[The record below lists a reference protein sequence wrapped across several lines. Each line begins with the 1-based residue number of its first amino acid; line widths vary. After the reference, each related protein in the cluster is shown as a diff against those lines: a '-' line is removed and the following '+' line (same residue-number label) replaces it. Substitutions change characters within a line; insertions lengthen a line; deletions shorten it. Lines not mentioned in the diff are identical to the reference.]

1 MTETARADD
10 AGPVTSGVVPG
21 LGTALAGITM
31 VAMLVPVRRGVDD
44 PIVWAGVA
52 FAAAAVFAFLIRR
65 HGDIERTIGGSIAA
79 VSSIAV
85 VLLTG
90 YALNQGTM
98 APVSVPA
105 LSSSVPIVFVAF
117 VTAGLTASVGI
128 ADYLGISAGGLKR
141 RAQQVVVL
149 TAVGFAGLFAPY
161 LTTPVLALPVLPFL
175 DSFSEIQRTLANQVV
190 GQVGMA
196 LGTVLVVGAFLKL
209 TDRDLS
215 FIDLRRPTL
224 RDLAWIVGGIVV
236 LFGVLYAISLS
247 MQATG
252 VESADHA
259 TTQNAEKAPEMLLVL
274 IPLAILII
282 GPFEELLYRNV
293 IQKAL
298 YETFSRAGAVVV
310 ASVIFAA
317 VHVLAYST
325 AGLGAVIASL
335 GTIFGLSIVLGV
347 IYERTDNLVMPALVH
362 GIYNAVVF
370 TNLYFLVG

>member
-1 MTETARADD
+1 MTETARTDD
-10 AGPVTSGVVPG
+10 AGQLTSGVVPG

-31 VAMLVPVRRGVDD
+31 VAMLVPVRRGVAD
-44 PIVWAGVA
+44 PVVWAGTG
-52 FAAAAVFAFLIRR
+52 FAAAAVLAFLVRR
-65 HGDIERTIGGSIAA
+65 HGGIERTIAGPIAA
-79 VSSIAV
+79 GSSIAV
-85 VLLTG
+85 VLLAG
-90 YALNQGTM
+90 YALNQGT
-98 APVSVPA
+98 AGSVSVPA
-105 LSSSVPIVFVAF
+105 VSSSIPVVFVAF

-128 ADYLGISAGGLKR
+128 ADYLGIGVGGLKR

-161 LTTPVLALPVLPFL
+161 LTTPVVAIPVLPFL

-209 TDRDLS
+209 TDRDPS

-224 RDLAWIVGGIVV
+224 RDLAWIIGGIVV

-247 MQATG
+247 MQVTG

-293 IQKAL
+293 IQKTL

-347 IYERTDNLVMPALVH
+347 IYERTNNLVMPALVH

>member
-10 AGPVTSGVVPG
+10 AGPITSSVIPG

-31 VAMLVPVRRGVDD
+31 VAMLVPVRHGVDD
-44 PIVWAGVA
+44 PVVWAGVG
-52 FAAAAVFAFLIRR
+52 FAAAAVLAFLGRR
-65 HGDIERTIGGSIAA
+65 HGGIDRTIGGSIAA
-79 VSSIAV
+79 GSSIAV
-85 VLLTG
+85 VLLAG

-98 APVSVPA
+98 GSVSVPA
-105 LSSSVPIVFVAF
+105 VSSSIPVVFVAF
-117 VTAGLTASVGI
+117 VTAGITAGVGVADYVGI
-128 ADYLGISAGGLKR
+128 GVGGLKQ

-149 TAVGFAGLFAPY
+149 TGIGFAGLVAPY
-161 LTTPVLALPVLPFL
+161 LTTAILVLPVLPFV
-175 DSFSEIQRTLANQVV
+175 DSFSEIQRTLVNQVV
-190 GQVGMA
+190 GQLGMA
-196 LGTVLVVGAFLKL
+196 LGTVLVVAVFFKL

-215 FIDLRRPTL
+215 FLDLERPTL
-224 RDLAWIVGGIVV
+224 RDIAWVIGGIVV
-236 LFGVLYAISLS
+236 LFGVLYGITIL
-247 MQATG
+247 MQVIG

-259 TTQNAEKAPEMLLVL
+259 TTQNAERAPEMLLVL

-335 GTIFGLSIVLGV
+335 GTVFGLSIVLGV
-347 IYERTDNLVMPALVH
+347 IYERTNNLVMPALVH
-362 GIYNAVVF
+362 GIYNAVIF

>member
-10 AGPVTSGVVPG
+10 ASPIASGVVPG

-31 VAMLVPVRRGVDD
+31 VAMAVPVRRGVDD
-44 PIVWAGVA
+44 PVVWAGTG
-52 FAAAAVFAFLIRR
+52 FAAAAVLAFLVRR
-65 HGDIERTIGGSIAA
+65 HGGVERTIAGPIAA
-79 VSSIAV
+79 GSSVAV
-85 VLLTG
+85 VLLAG
-90 YALNQGTM
+90 YALNQGMTGT
-98 APVSVPA
+98 VSVPI
-105 LSSSVPIVFVAF
+105 LSSIPVVFVAF
-117 VTAGLTASVGI
+117 VTAGLTASVGV
-128 ADYLGISAGGLKR
+128 ADYLGIGVGGLKR

-161 LTTPVLALPVLPFL
+161 LTTPVVAIPVLPFL
-175 DSFSEIQRTLANQVV
+175 DSFSELQRTLVNQVV

-196 LGTVLVVGAFLKL
+196 LGTVLVVGAVLKL

-224 RDLAWIVGGIVV
+224 RDLAWIVGGLVV
-236 LFGVLYAISLS
+236 LFGVLYGISTL
-247 MQATG
+247 MTLIG

-259 TTQNAEKAPEMLLVL
+259 TTQSAERDPTMLLVL

-298 YETFSRAGAVVV
+298 YERFSRAGAVVV

-317 VHVLAYST
+317 VHVLAYNT
-325 AGLGAVIASL
+325 AGLGELIASL

-347 IYERTDNLVMPALVH
+347 IYERTENLVMPALVH

>member
-10 AGPVTSGVVPG
+10 AGPITASVIPG

-44 PIVWAGVA
+44 PVVWAGVA
-52 FAAAAVFAFLIRR
+52 FAAAAALAFLIRR
-65 HGDIERTIGGSIAA
+65 HSDIDQTVSGSIAA
-79 VSSIAV
+79 GSSIAV
-85 VLLTG
+85 VLLAG

-98 APVSVPA
+98 GSVSLPTV
-105 LSSSVPIVFVAF
+105 SSSIPVVFVAF
-117 VTAGLTASVGI
+117 VTAGLTAGVGV
-128 ADYLGISAGGLKR
+128 ADYFGIGVGGLKR
-141 RAQQVVVL
+141 RGQQVVVL
-149 TAVGFAGLFAPY
+149 TGVGFAGLFSPY
-161 LTTPVLALPVLPFL
+161 LTTPVIAIPVVPFL
-175 DSFSEIQRTLANQVV
+175 DSFSEVQRTLANQVV

-196 LGTVLVVGAFLKL
+196 LGTVLVVGAFLKV

-224 RDLAWIVGGIVV
+224 RDIVWIVGGIIV

-274 IPLAILII
+274 IPLAILVI

-293 IQKAL
+293 IQKSL